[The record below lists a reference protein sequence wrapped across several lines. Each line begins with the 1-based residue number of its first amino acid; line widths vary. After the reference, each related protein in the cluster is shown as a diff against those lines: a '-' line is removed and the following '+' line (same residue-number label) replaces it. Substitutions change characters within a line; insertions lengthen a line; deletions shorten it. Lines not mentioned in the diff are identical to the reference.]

1 MKNNIKIWLTTDT
14 HFGHAAMVPYCGRPI
29 DFGEKILKNLEVVG
43 PDDVLIHLGDFCIGN
58 DALWHAEFMKR
69 VAGKKWLVK
78 GNHDHK
84 SNAWYLAHGW
94 DMVCAKFQDKLF
106 GKNILFS
113 HVPTRETNIDS
124 NLFITE
130 IFDINIHGHFHNTL
144 HRLLEGKFIV
154 TGEKE
159 RNKEDLAALTP
170 KHKLLSIENTNYQPV
185 LLDKFIK
192 EFYVANS

>member
-1 MKNNIKIWLTTDT
+1 MKNNIKIWIITDT

-29 DFGEKILKNLEVVG
+29 DFGEKILKNLNVVG
-43 PDDVLIHLGDFCIGN
+43 PDDILIHLGDFCIGN
-58 DALWHAEFMKR
+58 DLIWHQMFMER
-69 VAGKKWLVK
+69 VKGKKWLVR

-84 SNAWYLAHGW
+84 SNSWYLANGW
-94 DMVCAKFQDKLF
+94 DFVGDKFLNKFF

-113 HVPTRETNIDS
+113 HAPTKDVG
-124 NLFITE
+124 L
-130 IFDINIHGHFHNTL
+130 FDINLHGHFHNSL

-154 TGEKE
+154 DGEKE
-159 RNKEDLAALTP
+159 RNEVDLAALTP
-170 KHKLLSIENTNYQPV
+170 KHKLLAIENTNYQPV